1 MSKNFDILIIDDE
14 QVILDSVVKICSS
27 ENLTV
32 DPAPDAAAG
41 LGKLSKNTYRLIV
54 CDIMLPDMN
63 GFECLQE
70 FNDRQIKAPVVMT
83 SGYSTLENAVKSLY
97 TGAIDF
103 LPKPFTM
110 EELLSVVHRGLRYS
124 DIRELSARGAN
135 GGNDSLPFVP
145 CPAKYDRLNYSGWV
159 NFEFDGSAKIGVT
172 DLFLRTINAIAN
184 INFFKI
190 DEEIIQ
196 AHACAHF
203 ETNDELV
210 HQFIA
215 PVSGRII
222 KINELLANNLN
233 LIEKDP
239 YFNGWLYTIVPS
251 NLDYERKF
259 LSSCSSDRF

>member
-1 MSKNFDILIIDDE
+1 MSKKFDILIIDDE
-14 QVILDSVVKICSS
+14 QVVLDSVVKICSS
-27 ENLTV
+27 ENLAV
-32 DPAPDAAAG
+32 DPAPDAATG
-41 LGKLSKNTYRLIV
+41 LNKLSKNTYRLLI
-54 CDIMLPDMN
+54 CDIMLPDKS

-70 FNDRQIKAPVVMT
+70 FSDRQIKAPVIMT

-110 EELLSVVHRGLRYS
+110 DELLSVVHRGLRYG
-124 DIRELSARGAN
+124 DIQVLSAPGLNGAN
-135 GGNDSLPFVP
+135 DSVSFVP
-145 CPAKYDRLNYSGWV
+145 CPAKYNRLNYSGWV
-159 NFEFDGSAKIGVT
+159 NFEYDGSAKIGVM
-172 DLFLRTINAIAN
+172 DLFLRTINAITN
-184 INFFKI
+184 INLFSI

-203 ETNDELV
+203 ETNDELI

-222 KINELLANNLN
+222 KINELLMNNLN

-251 NLDYERKF
+251 DLDYERKF
-259 LSSCSSDRF
+259 LSSCSSDRV

>member
-14 QVILDSVVKICSS
+14 QVVLDSVVKICSS
-27 ENLTV
+27 EDLTV
-32 DPAPDAAAG
+32 DPAPDATTG
-41 LGKLSKNTYRLIV
+41 LNKLSKNTYRLII

-63 GFECLQE
+63 GFQCQQE
-70 FNDRQIKAPVVMT
+70 FINRQIITPVIMT
-83 SGYSTLENAVKSLY
+83 SGYSTLEYAVKSLY

-110 EELLSVVHRGLRYS
+110 DELLSVVHRGLKYG
-124 DIRELSARGAN
+124 DIQLGNRGLNGAN
-135 GGNDSLPFVP
+135 ESVSFVP

-159 NFEFDGSAKIGVT
+159 NFEYDGSAKIGVT
-172 DLFLRTINAIAN
+172 DLFLRTINAITD
-184 INFFKI
+184 INLLNI
-190 DEEIIQ
+190 DEEILQ

-203 ETNDELV
+203 ETSDELV

-222 KINELLANNLN
+222 QTNELLAGNLN

-239 YFNGWLYTIVPS
+239 YFNGWLYMVVPS

-259 LSSCSSDRF
+259 LSSCSSDRV